1 MRISRRIFIVST
13 FSFFISIL
21 IKFIFFNSES
31 KFIYLKKYLKE
42 AGYKDKANKNNL
54 KKFHLSQVEIDEL
67 IKNDFKKNRLV
78 NINGWILS
86 ESEINLAMFIK
97 ERM

>member
-42 AGYKDKANKNNL
+42 AGYKDKANKKANSTKSL
-54 KKFHLSQVEIDEL
+54 KAKGSKD
-67 IKNDFKKNRLV
+67 K
-78 NINGWILS
+78 
-86 ESEINLAMFIK
+86 
-97 ERM
+97 